1 MKKSHLLLAA
11 IIVLM
16 AVACSGK
23 PKTSHS
29 ENVIALENEKDFD
42 SIIKGEIPVLVD
54 FHAEWCRPCKEQSP
68 ILAEFADEMDG
79 KVIVLKVDVDRF
91 PNIATQYQ
99 VSGIPTL
106 ILFKSGIQVWENIGL
121 VQKTELLSSIKQ
133 NL

>member
-23 PKTSHS
+23 SKTSHS

-42 SIIKGEIPVLVD
+42 SIIQGEIPVLVD

-79 KVIVLKVDVDRF
+79 KVVVLKVDVDRY

-106 ILFKSGIQVWENIGL
+106 ILFKSGIQVWGNTGL